1 MTCLRLAV
9 PPHALLL
16 LVHCRFWL
24 PCRVVSQQAHLDAV
38 ITVLET
44 STYTLMNVSNEFRHG
59 KTLVVLGRVVADV
72 LDVTVAQMRARLDD
86 ATALAR

>member
-1 MTCLRLAV
+1 M
-9 PPHALLL
+9 
-16 LVHCRFWL
+16 WL
-24 PCRVVSQQAHLDAV
+24 SHPEGLTISCFRVLFTHVPCRVVSQQAHLDAV